1 MESWAATP
9 VFSLPELAQLGG
21 PLSPYLQGRV
31 RADIRRCVMDEA
43 SYVGIDVSKARL
55 DVAIHPGAKSLQVAN
70 NACGIAELVSLL
82 EGLTLDVVVLEA
94 TGGYEMEAWTALSD
108 SGMPVAVVNPRH
120 VREFA
125 RATGRL
131 AKTDRIDAEVL
142 ARFAEA
148 VKPEPR
154 LLPDS

>member
-55 DVAIHPGAKSLQVAN
+55 DVAIHPGAKSLAGGKQRLRDRRV
-70 NACGIAELVSLL
+70 
-82 EGLTLDVVVLEA
+82 GLA
-94 TGGYEMEAWTALSD
+94 AGG
-108 SGMPVAVVNPRH
+108 
-120 VREFA
+120 
-125 RATGRL
+125 
-131 AKTDRIDAEVL
+131 
-142 ARFAEA
+142 
-148 VKPEPR
+148 
-154 LLPDS
+154 PDSRRGRAGGDRRL